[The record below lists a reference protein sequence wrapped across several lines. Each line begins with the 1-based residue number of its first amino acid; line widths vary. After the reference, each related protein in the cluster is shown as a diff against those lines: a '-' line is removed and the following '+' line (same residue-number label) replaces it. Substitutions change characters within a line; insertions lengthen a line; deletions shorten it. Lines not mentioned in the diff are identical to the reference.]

1 MGMSNERLVAA
12 GRLSSAL
19 RPSPAVRPPRRTCG
33 SRCLGGANSRPR
45 ERGVEVLPA
54 AGASFMALSDQL
66 ARPGDDRLLQV
77 LLDRLLAEPDPEHGR
92 DEGLVGDRRLR
103 LACDDGLEGA
113 ARGPLQDALL
123 AGGDGREIGDEG
135 VDPGLVGPRQR
146 LAHGLLDR
154 ARREV
159 AEEPHRDLL
168 REIALYEIAIEGR
181 RVGLALV
188 GGEGP
193 GERRIGYVEPQR
205 GDVDLQ
211 EGLGAKARAEQR
223 LVLDP
228 GRELCPRPAL
238 GDFLGQERRRQGGH
252 QEQGDGSNALHF
264 FGAQRKPN
272 ETAPSFPVV
281 LWCTRWALMIRWR
294 YRPAGGKQ
302 TISQATASI
311 PARTATKRRT

>member
-1 MGMSNERLVAA
+1 MQAARLKA
-12 GRLSSAL
+12 GVGAGVGPAPPALSRTRETAPVVP
-19 RPSPAVRPPRRTCG
+19 RKRRSPCH
-33 SRCLGGANSRPR
+33 SRSR

-146 LAHGLLDR
+146 LAPGLLDR

-205 GDVDLQ
+205 VD
-211 EGLGAKARAEQR
+211 
-223 LVLDP
+223 
-228 GRELCPRPAL
+228 
-238 GDFLGQERRRQGGH
+238 
-252 QEQGDGSNALHF
+252 
-264 FGAQRKPN
+264 
-272 ETAPSFPVV
+272 
-281 LWCTRWALMIRWR
+281 
-294 YRPAGGKQ
+294 
-302 TISQATASI
+302 
-311 PARTATKRRT
+311 